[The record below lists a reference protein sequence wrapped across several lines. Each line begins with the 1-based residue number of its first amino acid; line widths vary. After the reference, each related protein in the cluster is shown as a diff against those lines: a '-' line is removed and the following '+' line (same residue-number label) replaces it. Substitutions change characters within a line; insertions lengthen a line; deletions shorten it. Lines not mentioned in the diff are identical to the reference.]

1 MGRILEDNEFSEREN
16 KFLSKYKKKLM
27 PAGTQQELVKLVQGL
42 LNNTRPNP
50 GKLFV
55 VEGIWAL
62 EKAQNYKLEIESF
75 AFCPEFIFSSESE
88 KVVDDFI
95 TFAEN
100 SYLVSKKI
108 FLRMSERE
116 NPDGLLAICRLPHFE
131 LEDIELKENN
141 LVVILDGLEIPGN
154 IGTIIRSVDGVGAD
168 GVILC
173 NRKARLTHPKLIKS
187 SQGSNFTIPIVEAEL
202 NETMEWLKK
211 NNFRVFL
218 TDTRAEQE
226 YYEPDYKGRAAIVAG
241 SERYGMSREWYT
253 PDCSMISIPM
263 YGDCDSL
270 NVAIATTIVLYE
282 ASLKQKGKI
291 KR

>member
-1 MGRILEDNEFSEREN
+1 MGRILEDNEFSDKEQH
-16 KFLSKYKKKLM
+16 FLLKYKNKLM
-27 PAGTQQELVKLVQGL
+27 SPAMQHELVKEVHAL
-42 LNNTRPNP
+42 LNNTKPNP
-50 GKLFV
+50 KKLFV

-62 EKAQNYKLEIESF
+62 EKAQNYELGIDSF
-75 AFCPEFIFSSESE
+75 AFCPEFIHSTESE
-88 KVVDDFI
+88 KIVDDFI
-95 TFAEN
+95 KLAEN
-100 SYLVSKKI
+100 SYLVSKKV
-108 FLRMSERE
+108 FLKMSERE
-116 NPDGLLAICRLPHFE
+116 NPDGLLALCRLPQFNFK
-131 LEDIELKENN
+131 DIKLKENN

-173 NRKARLTHPKLIKS
+173 NKKARLTHPKLIKS

-202 NETMEWLKK
+202 SEAMEWLKE

-218 TDTRAEQE
+218 TDTRAKEE
-226 YYEPDYKGRAAIVAG
+226 YFEPDYKGRVAIVAG

-253 PDCSMISIPM
+253 PDCNMISIPM